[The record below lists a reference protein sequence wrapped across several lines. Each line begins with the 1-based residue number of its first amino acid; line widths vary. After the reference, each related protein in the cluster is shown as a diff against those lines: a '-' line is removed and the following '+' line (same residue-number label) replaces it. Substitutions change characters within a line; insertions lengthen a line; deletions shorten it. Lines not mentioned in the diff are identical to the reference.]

1 MTFKMKTEMLAKM
14 EISLVKIPKKPTTQ
28 FNYIFMSSIRKTES

>member
-1 MTFKMKTEMLAKM
+1 MKTVKLAKM
-14 EISLVKIPKKPTTQ
+14 EISLVQISG